1 VKTTR
6 GERPLI
12 VVGGGSVLVPERL
25 AGVSEVIRPQ
35 HHDVAN
41 AIGAAIAAVS
51 GQIDRIYHLGAGG
64 RLDAVDQAKNEA
76 RDEAIRAGAD
86 SKTVEIVDLEEV
98 PLAYLTTPAVRIRAK
113 AAGPLSWL

>member
-1 VKTTR
+1 
-6 GERPLI
+6 
-12 VVGGGSVLVPERL
+12 
-25 AGVSEVIRPQ
+25 
-35 HHDVAN
+35 
-41 AIGAAIAAVS
+41 
-51 GQIDRIYHLGAGG
+51 
-64 RLDAVDQAKNEA
+64 LDAVDQAKNEA